1 MRIILVLL
9 LMTGSLVAGDTFKA
23 QVTSG
28 TDDAKTYG
36 SNLSTSEIDAVVG
49 YTGSYR
55 CDYLARFGEVP
66 IPPEA
71 TIDSA
76 FLSLHSSASQ
86 SGTVCNSLIYA
97 EDTGNAA
104 TFSTWNNYD
113 SRLLSDQAVAW
124 NNIPAHTSAVWY
136 RTPDIKNL
144 IQEIVDRSD
153 WSHGNALAVF
163 IKDNNSDGGAY
174 RRFYQYERPGSNGAS
189 ACSLLVFYTESSN
202 GTIAPARRR
211 RLTQAVLSGR
221 QPLFH
226 DAGYPF
232 NWSTINII
240 VNSGS
245 KDDKAKSCFAG
256 GFLTRI
262 FTGRGNRQ

>member
-1 MRIILVLL
+1 MRIILILL
-9 LMTGSLVAGDTFKA
+9 LITGSLTAGDTFKT

-28 TDDAKTYG
+28 TDDAKVYG

-76 FLSLHSSASQ
+76 FLSLHSSTAQ

-104 TFSTWNNYD
+104 TFSTWNDYN

-124 NNIPAHTSAVWY
+124 NNIPAHTAAVWY
-136 RTPDIKNL
+136 RTPDIKNV

-153 WSHGNALAVF
+153 WSGGNALAVF

-174 RRFYQYERPGSNGAS
+174 RRFFQYERPGSNGAS
-189 ACSLLVFYTESSN
+189 ACSLLVFYTENSA
-202 GTIAPARRR
+202 GTKVPARRR
-211 RLTQAVLSGR
+211 RLTQAVLSQR
-221 QPLFH
+221 QQPIH
-226 DAGYPF
+226 DAGYPSE
-232 NWSTINII
+232 WSII
-240 VNSGS
+240 YIVVNSGS
-245 KDDKAKSCFAG
+245 NDEKAKSCSAG
-256 GFLTRI
+256 GFPARMYK
-262 FTGRGNRQ
+262 GRRNR